1 MVFRIGWFST
11 GRDEAAVELLRIAAD
26 RIGRG
31 EISAE
36 ISHVFCNRGRGEAA
50 PSDRF
55 IRFAE
60 DLGLPVVLFS
70 SRDFEPGLRRRDR
83 EAWRSAFHEEAARR
97 VRPYPADVT
106 VLAGYMLIVSPAFCR
121 AFPILNLHPA
131 EPGGPK
137 GTWQEVIWQLL
148 GGRAGRTGVM
158 IHLVTE
164 VLDEGPPVTFVTF
177 PIRGP
182 GFDPLWRDL
191 EEKLKGTPLAELI
204 RAEGE
209 RNPLFAEIRRQGVRR
224 ELPLIVMTLKALAEG
239 QVAIRRAADGPWTV
253 EKKVDGQER
262 GFSALCLNE
271 AVESLIAKG

>member
-11 GRDEAAVELLRIAAD
+11 GRDEAAMDLLRIAAD

-31 EISAE
+31 EIPAE
-36 ISHVFCNRGRGEAA
+36 ISYVFCNRGRGEAG

-60 DLGLPVVLFS
+60 ELGFPVVLLS
-70 SRDFEPGLRRRDR
+70 SRDFEPGLRGRDR
-83 EAWRSAFHEEAARR
+83 EAWRSAFHEETARR

-121 AFPILNLHPA
+121 AFPTLNLHPA

-137 GTWQEVIWQLL
+137 GTWQEVIWQLIE
-148 GGRAGRTGVM
+148 GRTDRTGVM

-191 EEKLKGTPLAELI
+191 DEKLKGTPLAELI
-204 RAEGE
+204 RTEGE
-209 RNPLFAEIRRQGVRR
+209 ENPLFAEIRRQGIRR

-239 QVAIRRAADGPWTV
+239 QVVTRRAVDGPWAV
-253 EKKVDGQER
+253 EKKEDGQGQ
-262 GFSALCLNE
+262 GFEALCLNE
-271 AVESLIAKG
+271 AVESLIEKG